1 MTTTQPVR
9 DADASLYVAK
19 SNGRDLV
26 VQSKRREATLDGGPD
41 HISERRSADL
51 RVAEE
56 RVRESDRATAEALSL
71 LDAYQ
76 ATASVGLGFADTD
89 FRIIRINPMLA
100 AVNGGSVDEEIG
112 RTIEEVVP
120 ALWPQIGRTIEEVVP
135 ALWPQLESKYRSV
148 VDTATPVVNL
158 EVSGETADDPGVTHW
173 WLADLYPVTIEKQVI
188 GIGIVVLDV
197 ADRIRL
203 EQSRVELTRSVLA
216 ALAGAVEMRDP
227 YTAGH
232 EDRVARSAAL
242 VASELGSSCEDI
254 ESISFAG
261 HIHDIGKLSV
271 AAEIL
276 SRPGRLSTAEM
287 DLVRTHSQAGF
298 DMLERV
304 DFPRDAR
311 EIVLQHHERI
321 DGSGYPSGRREKT
334 CA

>member
-1 MTTTQPVR
+1 
-9 DADASLYVAK
+9 
-19 SNGRDLV
+19 
-26 VQSKRREATLDGGPD
+26 LDGGPD

-71 LDAYQ
+71 LDTYQ

-89 FRIIRINPMLA
+89 FRIIRFNPMLA
-100 AVNGGSVDEEIG
+100 AVNGGSVDE
-112 RTIEEVVP
+112 
-120 ALWPQIGRTIEEVVP
+120 QIGRTIEEVVP

-203 EQSRVELTRSVLA
+203 EQSRIELTRSVVA

-242 VASELGSSCEDI
+242 VASELGLSCEDI
-254 ESISFAG
+254 ESISLAG

-271 AAEIL
+271 PAEIL
-276 SRPGRLSTAEM
+276 SRPGRLGTAEM
-287 DLVRTHSQAGF
+287 NLVRTHSQAGF